1 MSNIDVDVNVNKKEP
16 PKYSYRNIFDTAPYS
31 IFEVDENF
39 IITLANKE
47 AHKRWPSIVEEKSIF
62 REVLLWKKDHPGNC
76 IVRKT
81 FKSLEPH
88 SAEIETINGD
98 VFDVKTNYIEE
109 EDFKRVL
116 VYILDTIEQRQAE
129 EELRRHRDHLE
140 ALVKERTA
148 ELEKANRG
156 LEAEITERKRA
167 EQALEKLAHDLGE
180 RVKELNCLYNI
191 SELVEKQNTLEEI
204 FQGTVELIPQG
215 WQYPEITCACVTL
228 EDQAFKTSNF
238 RKTSWKQTCSITA
251 YGQPVGTV
259 EVGYLE
265 EKPAAVGGPFLEEER
280 NLINAIAERLGRII
294 ERLQAVKAQTE
305 TNQLLETILDYTP
318 MLIAYLDPRFNFV
331 RVNRAYAEADER
343 PPSFF
348 TGKNHFDLY
357 PNAENEEIFRRVVKS
372 GDPYYTYAKPFEY
385 AEHPERGVT
394 YWDWSLV
401 PIKGPEGAVIGL
413 VFSLENVTERVRAGE
428 KIKASLAEKEVLLKE
443 IHHRVKNNLQVINSL
458 INLQTERIR
467 DEESLYIFEKCKNR
481 INSIALVHEKLYE
494 SEDLANINFGEYVRT
509 LTTQMFSACPPRLSA
524 VRLEINAS
532 DVFLKINQAIPCSLI
547 INELVMNA
555 MKYAFPQDQEGE
567 IVIEFKSTNK
577 GKITLVVADNGVGL
591 PDNFDMNKSET
602 LGMQIINAFVKKLNG
617 SIEINRSSG
626 SKFTIQFQLK
636 SDETDDQNPPPKTS

>member
-1 MSNIDVDVNVNKKEP
+1 MMNNVDVNVNKKEP
-16 PKYSYRNIFDTAPYS
+16 SKHSYRNIVDTAPYS
-31 IFEVDENF
+31 IFEVDEHF

-47 AHKRWPSIVEEKSIF
+47 AHKRWPSIVEGKSIF
-62 REVLLWKKDHPGNC
+62 HEVRLWEKVHPGNC

-81 FKSLEPH
+81 FKSLKPH
-88 SAEIETINGD
+88 SAEIETKKGD
-98 VFDVKTNYIEE
+98 VFFVKTNIVEE
-109 EDFKRVL
+109 EGFKRVV
-116 VYILDTIEQRQAE
+116 VYVLDPIEQRQAE

-148 ELEKANRG
+148 ELEKANRD
-156 LEAEITERKRA
+156 LQAEITERKRA
-167 EQALEKLAHDLGE
+167 EQALGKLAHDLGE
-180 RVKELNCLYNI
+180 RVKELNCLYEI
-191 SELVEKQNTLEEI
+191 SDLVEKQDTLEEI
-204 FQGTVELIPQG
+204 FQGTVERIPRG
-215 WQYPEITCACVTL
+215 WQYPEITCACLTL

-238 RKTSWKQTCSITA
+238 RKTSRKQTGSITA

-265 EKPAAVGGPFLEEER
+265 EKPAADEGPFLEEER
-280 NLINAIAERLGRII
+280 NLINAVAERLGRII
-294 ERLQAVKAQTE
+294 ERLRAVKEQTE
-305 TNQLLETILDYTP
+305 TRQLLETILDYTP
-318 MLIAYLDPRFNFV
+318 MLIAYLDPQFNFV

-343 PPSFF
+343 TPSFF
-348 TGKNHFDLY
+348 PGKNHFDLY
-357 PNAENEEIFRRVVKS
+357 PDAENEEIFRRVVKS
-372 GDPYYTYAKPFEY
+372 GDPYFTYAKSFEY

-394 YWDWSLV
+394 YWDWSLI
-401 PIKGPEGAVIGL
+401 PIKGPGGAVIGL
-413 VFSLENVTERVRAGE
+413 VFSLENVTERVRAEE

-458 INLQTERIR
+458 LNLQSERIR

-509 LTTQMFSACPPRLSA
+509 LTSQMFSACPPGLSA
-524 VRLEINAS
+524 VRLKINAS

-555 MKYAFPQDQEGE
+555 MKYAFTRGQEGE

-577 GKITLVVADNGVGL
+577 GKITLIVADNGVGL
-591 PDNFDMNKSET
+591 PPDFDINKSET

-617 SIEINRSSG
+617 SIEINQGSG

-636 SDETDDQNPPPKTS
+636 SDKTDDQNPPPKTR